1 MNKNSNCLHHK
12 MFLFA
17 LIVMVLTACSSRD
30 TAESY
35 TSEILYT
42 RLESGMKIGVWILNV
57 DDDKSWKISDDL
69 WPRGWSP
76 SGEKILLDGARQNGQ
91 GQIWVSDSDGTNLEK
106 VFDAKDFPEVASLFV
121 YNELTGSSHDS
132 FWLTDDLILVQPGG
146 EGVLLY
152 DIKRKRIKRIDRGA
166 VLSDV
171 SPGGEYWIERQG
183 PEKFLLVSLKS
194 DTPIPLLNYG
204 PMDSAYH
211 ISPDGTKIAYSVSRD
226 TIYFIGISEID
237 REKGIHDEILVAPLP
252 KPIRDFHWSPD
263 QNSLLHKYYDS
274 SSEQM
279 MCIVVELSEGK
290 ETYNQPCESRSD
302 VIQWSPRLD
311 GFLTE
316 PHVQKYFFYH
326 FSGEVETILEVS
338 PDIGGILNVVDWR
351 LIETD

>member
-42 RLESGMKIGVWILNV
+42 RLENGMKIGVWILNV

>member
-30 TAESY
+30 EAASY
-35 TSEILYT
+35 ASEILYA
-42 RLESGMKIGVWILNV
+42 RLDKEKIVVWILNV
-57 DDDKSWKISDDL
+57 DDKKSWKIADDL

-76 SGEKILLDGARQNGQ
+76 SGEKILLDGARENGQ
-91 GQIWVSDSDGTNLEK
+91 GQIWVSSLDGSNLEK
-106 VFDAKDFPEVASLFV
+106 VFDAKDFPEVSSLFV
-121 YNELTGSSHDS
+121 YNERTSFTHES
-132 FWLTDDLILVQPGG
+132 FWLTDDLILVQPSG

-194 DTPIPLLNYG
+194 DTPLPLLNYG
-204 PMDSAYH
+204 PADSAYH
-211 ISPDGTKIAYSVSRD
+211 ISPDGKRIAYSVSRD
-226 TIYFIGISEID
+226 NIYFIGISEID
-237 REKGIHDEILVAPLP
+237 REKGMHDEILIAPLP

-263 QNSLLHKYYDS
+263 QTSLLYGYYDS
-274 SSEQM
+274 SSEQLR
-279 MCIVVELSEGK
+279 CVVVDLSEGK
-290 ETYNQPCESRSD
+290 ETYNQPCESRTD
-302 VIQWSPRLD
+302 VVLWSPRID
-311 GFLTE
+311 GFLTQ
-316 PHVQKYFFYH
+316 PYLHYCFFYH
-326 FSGEVETILEVS
+326 FSGEVETILEVN
-338 PDIGGILNVVDWR
+338 PDIGGIIQVVDWR